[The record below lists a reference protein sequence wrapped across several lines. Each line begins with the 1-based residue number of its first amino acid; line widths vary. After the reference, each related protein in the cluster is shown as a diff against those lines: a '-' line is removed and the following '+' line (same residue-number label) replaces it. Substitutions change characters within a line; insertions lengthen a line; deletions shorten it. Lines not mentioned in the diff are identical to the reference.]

1 MPPQRTVAVGARLVP
16 YRHSGLAPPSELT
29 HQPAKPKQSR
39 RTHSANE
46 WESVR
51 EFIIKSYI
59 DEDKTAEELVVILET
74 EHNFVVGVRRLKGW
88 MKMQG
93 IVKNESK
100 RNMEVLYAKRQ
111 HRLIFEGKQTII
123 SKDGRVIDDARLDRW
138 GNKFA
143 ADLNLI
149 NSVAAGKLNGA
160 KLDDMLT
167 KSPPLA
173 TPEHYSIATPRPT
186 HLPDQFYP
194 SGKEAFNALFV
205 ADKPVKMIFA
215 LVLDDVDV
223 HESSSHR
230 HHIGVLGL

>member
-149 NSVAAGKLNGA
+149 NSVAA
-160 KLDDMLT
+160 
-167 KSPPLA
+167 A

-215 LVLDDVDV
+215 LVLDDVF
-223 HESSSHR
+223 E
-230 HHIGVLGL
+230 